1 MSKKNL
7 NAQEMAESATAMSKD
22 VDVLDLDC
30 LTKMVQ
36 TVSVDL
42 KRQTNKE
49 IVDILKSYLDIDAN
63 AGFLIL
69 NHNIYAV
76 CSDGIVAI
84 KYKNILW

>member
-7 NAQEMAESATAMSKD
+7 NAQEMAASATASKD
-22 VDVLDLDC
+22 VDVLDLDY
-30 LTKMVQ
+30 LTKMIQ
-36 TVSVDL
+36 TVQVDL

>member
-22 VDVLDLDC
+22 VDVLDY
-30 LTKMVQ
+30 LTKMIQ

-49 IVDILKSYLDIDAN
+49 IVDILKSFLDIDAN

-76 CSDGIVAI
+76 CSDGLVAI